1 MTKFLYFLFLSL
13 ISVTSSY
20 SYSYKYNYYNPSDS
34 TYNCSL
40 LIFPSSK
47 VIKGVVVRDY
57 SSLPKYSGRNNSPYK
72 WGELALE
79 SGLAVLYTVTSNY
92 FPELYYDD
100 SGLKLL
106 DSIIN
111 TVITKHNI
119 PKQNIFIGG
128 ISSSGTR
135 ALKYAQFCENNKSKF
150 GIKVNSV
157 FSVDSPLDFERFYN
171 SAKNHKK
178 YFKDGMLWEANMMP
192 GKFEEKF
199 GRAPSFNDSLY
210 RESSVFSHLDED
222 GGNAKYL
229 MNTSLIFYHEPDID
243 WWLRER
249 GSSYYDINS
258 YDIAGIYNHLKY
270 LGHNDIEL
278 VTTTGKGFDKKGNR
292 KCHSWTI
299 VDEEYLIK
307 WLVKRLR

>member
-1 MTKFLYFLFLSL
+1 MTKYFYFLCLSI
-13 ISVTSSY
+13 ISVTSVYSNSY
-20 SYSYKYNYYNPSDS
+20 EYNYYNSSDS

-40 LIFPSSK
+40 IIFPNSK

-57 SSLPKYSGRNNSPYK
+57 SSLPKYSGTNNSPYK
-72 WGELALE
+72 WGQLALE
-79 SGLAVLYTVTSNY
+79 NGLAVLYTVTSNY

-100 SGLKLL
+100 SGLILL

-111 TVITKHNI
+111 KVITKHNI
-119 PKQNIFIGG
+119 PKENIFIGG

-135 ALKYAQFCENNKSKF
+135 ALKYAQYCESNKSKF

-157 FSVDSPLDFERFYN
+157 FSVDSPLDYERFYN
-171 SAKNHKK
+171 SAKKNKK

-199 GRAPSFNDSLY
+199 GRPPEYNDPLY
-210 RESSVFSHLDED
+210 KERSVYSHLDDD

-229 MNTSLIFYHEPDID
+229 MNTSVIFYHEPDID
-243 WWLRER
+243 WWIKER
-249 GSSYYDINS
+249 GATYYDINS
-258 YDIAGIYNHLKY
+258 FDIAGIYNHLIH
-270 LGHNDIEL
+270 LGHKDIEL

-299 VDEEYLIK
+299 VDEEYLIN
-307 WLVKRLR
+307 WIVKRLK